1 MVHRRSSYV
10 FQGTRTMVCC
20 SINVSSDGGHQIWT
34 TPMGLSTSRVLMSI
48 RAPWTG
54 SCYLHVHASVV
65 VVVTAR
71 RKMDGFVCQR
81 LVQGE

>member
-1 MVHRRSSYV
+1 MLFDQRVVHRRA
-10 FQGTRTMVCC
+10 
-20 SINVSSDGGHQIWT
+20 SDPGDPDGV
-34 TPMGLSTSRVLMSI
+34 GRVPGVDER
-48 RAPWTG
+48 RAPWPR

-65 VVVTAR
+65 VVVTAK